1 MQAETTFFNHASNVV
16 VNGGSFS
23 AVSKQLHT
31 HLGSSALQNNYIPPG
46 KIGKDDVLAILH
58 NHSALAGLLDAKERF
73 DAPKC
78 DPSTRIGII
87 KKLTNWVE
95 SESQSL
101 PSSLLWLHGPAG
113 VGKSALMQQLGLIM
127 QEKGNH
133 AASFFFSRTAVGRSD
148 GNSLIVTLAYQLAM
162 NFPPIRA
169 HIASN
174 LNKNPGIF
182 SLSNKVKMQLLVVD
196 PIDKLCATSFW
207 KPFIREHFSRLQI
220 PRLVIVDG
228 LDECDNQDIQ
238 SDILLLVA
246 HAISKLRLPL
256 RFIIASRPEAHL
268 LSSFNNSIFDK
279 ILYRLNLGAD
289 AKEFKEIR
297 LNHPLGRHLPDP
309 WPTTAQISTLVMKS
323 SGGFVY
329 PATVLK
335 YIKSP
340 YLRPDE
346 CLKVILGLSSTPSSD
361 CPYAQLDDLYSH
373 IFNSAH
379 EAHKTSVKL
388 IFSVLAVPSTQQYSK
403 TIISPAL
410 LNT

>member
-1 MQAETTFFNHASNVV
+1 MLTQAKVRYRTTIFLQEKLVKMV
-16 VNGGSFS
+16 CVDDRTRVNPLVYKFP
-23 AVSKQLHT
+23 L
-31 HLGSSALQNNYIPPG
+31 
-46 KIGKDDVLAILH
+46 DVLAILH

-133 AASFFFSRTAVGRSD
+133 AASYFFSRTAVGRSD

-207 KPFIREHFSRLQI
+207 KRFFRERFLRLRSTMQI

-246 HAISKLRLPL
+246 HAISQLRLPL

-279 ILYRLNLGAD
+279 ISYTHINLGEDGD
-289 AKEFKEIR
+289 AEHDIFLFLTKEFKEIR
-297 LNHPLGRHLPDP
+297 LNHPLGRLLPDP
-309 WPTTAQISTLVMKS
+309 WPTPAQMDTLVMN
-323 SGGFVY
+323 
-329 PATVLK
+329 LQ
-335 YIKSP
+335 
-340 YLRPDE
+340 E
-346 CLKVILGLSSTPSSD
+346 
-361 CPYAQLDDLYSH
+361 DLY
-373 IFNSAH
+373 I
-379 EAHKTSVKL
+379 L
-388 IFSVLAVPSTQQYSK
+388 RRC
-403 TIISPAL
+403 
-410 LNT
+410 